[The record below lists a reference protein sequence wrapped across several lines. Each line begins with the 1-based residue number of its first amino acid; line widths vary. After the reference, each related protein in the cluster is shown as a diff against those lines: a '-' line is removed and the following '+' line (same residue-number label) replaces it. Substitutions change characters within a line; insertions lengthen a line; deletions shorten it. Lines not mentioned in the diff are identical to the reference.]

1 MNDQEIVLEIK
12 NGNHSQP
19 LDLLYKHFPSIQQ
32 MVVTHGGDAEE
43 AYDIFQDALM
53 VLIEKIRTDTF
64 ELTASL
70 KTYLYSV
77 CKYKLYDK
85 NRKHKALSYTDSV
98 PENTGD
104 DEHEDSGLMFELEKK
119 FEIVDQ
125 VLANLGEKCVDI
137 LRRFYHLRESMD
149 VIANALGYANVNT
162 VKTQKYK
169 CLERAKKMAYGF
181 MGN

>member
-12 NGNHSQP
+12 NGNHGEP
-19 LDLLYKHFPSIQQ
+19 LDLLYKHFPSIQN

-53 VLIEKIRTDTF
+53 VLIEKIRTDSF
-64 ELTASL
+64 QLTASL

-85 NRKHKALSYTDSV
+85 NRKHKSLTYTDSV
-98 PENTGD
+98 PDNIETE
-104 DEHEDSGLMFELEKK
+104 EHEDSGLMFEIEQK

-137 LRRFYHLRESMD
+137 LRRFYHSRESMS
-149 VIANALGYANVNT
+149 VIADALGYNNVNT
-162 VKTQKYK
+162 AKTQKYK

-181 MGN
+181 MGS